1 MKYVFLFSL
10 LSLGSLLGCAHTHPV
25 QGEEKKSEI
34 PAGIRVAI
42 GSKEVKE
49 GETLDVLKTKCR
61 KVLKTRGGSD
71 QSCNSVKVGEAS
83 VLKVLDHDSAIVEP
97 MHGLKMETDMKVEKK
112 E

>member
-1 MKYVFLFSL
+1 MKYVFLFSM
-10 LSLGSLLGCAHTHPV
+10 LSLGSLVGCAHTHPV
-25 QGEEKKSEI
+25 QGVEKKSEI
-34 PAGIRVAI
+34 PDGIRVSI

-71 QSCNSVKVGEAS
+71 QRCTTSKVGEAV

-97 MHGLKMETDMKVEKK
+97 MNELKMDTDMKVEKK